1 MVNAKINGKPLRLI
15 LDTAAGSSVLDKA
28 SLND

>member
-1 MVNAKINGKPLRLI
+1 M

>member
-1 MVNAKINGKPLRLI
+1 MNGKPLRLI

>member
-1 MVNAKINGKPLRLI
+1 MNGKPLRLI

-28 SLND
+28 SLNDSTL